1 MLFITSDIK
10 VLATLTNVEGE
21 SLTISVQ
28 FRTAKRGMFKE
39 EMERQILK
47 TMNSN
52 GIVKKIIKVR
62 VHQAFSLI
70 KGEKN
75 MKKIG
80 LILIATLLICVGAFV
95 CISVFIWHNTFTSV
109 LFAAGIFIWL
119 WILEAEQN
127 N

>member
-21 SLTISVQ
+21 KTVIPYQ

-47 TMNSN
+47 IMNSN

-62 VHQAFSLI
+62 VH
-70 KGEKN
+70 
-75 MKKIG
+75 
-80 LILIATLLICVGAFV
+80 
-95 CISVFIWHNTFTSV
+95 
-109 LFAAGIFIWL
+109 
-119 WILEAEQN
+119 
-127 N
+127 

>member
-39 EMERQILK
+39 EMERQILN

-62 VHQAFSLI
+62 VH
-70 KGEKN
+70 
-75 MKKIG
+75 
-80 LILIATLLICVGAFV
+80 
-95 CISVFIWHNTFTSV
+95 
-109 LFAAGIFIWL
+109 
-119 WILEAEQN
+119 
-127 N
+127 

>member
-1 MLFITSDIK
+1 MLFTTSDIK

-39 EMERQILK
+39 EMERQILT

-62 VHQAFSLI
+62 VH
-70 KGEKN
+70 
-75 MKKIG
+75 
-80 LILIATLLICVGAFV
+80 
-95 CISVFIWHNTFTSV
+95 
-109 LFAAGIFIWL
+109 
-119 WILEAEQN
+119 
-127 N
+127 

>member
-39 EMERQILK
+39 EMERQILT

-62 VHQAFSLI
+62 VH
-70 KGEKN
+70 
-75 MKKIG
+75 
-80 LILIATLLICVGAFV
+80 
-95 CISVFIWHNTFTSV
+95 
-109 LFAAGIFIWL
+109 
-119 WILEAEQN
+119 
-127 N
+127 